1 MASEPVKTSF
11 CVTAPPTTADLI
23 AKTLQETRSPLG
35 DKNAIDRNAR
45 SFIDQ
50 MLGETKTQTTKNDGN
65 GNRPISTLIE
75 GTNASSKVKGVV
87 SSNGGPF
94 GGGKQSITHDG
105 NVTFNFNF
113 TGDGAKNLSPTQMEQ
128 VTKEITNTLRS
139 TNFLQASY
147 NNANPGSPIKVPK
160 NNMIGQ

>member
-1 MASEPVKTSF
+1 MYDT
-11 CVTAPPTTADLI
+11 LLGG
-23 AKTLQETRSPLG
+23 AKV
-35 DKNAIDRNAR
+35 DKV
-45 SFIDQ
+45 
-50 MLGETKTQTTKNDGN
+50 N

-75 GTNASSKVKGVV
+75 GTNASSKVKDVV
-87 SSNGGPF
+87 SNNNSGF
-94 GGGKQSITHDG
+94 YGGGKQSITHDG

-147 NNANPGSPIKVPK
+147 NNANPGSPIKTPK